1 MRDIQIGAED
11 GSGGNFLGPF
21 LCVRRAEG
29 VSLLWMKYVFWSS
42 GHKALVPFP
51 PSFNDGLE
59 AGLIYESQLSHSSLA
74 VGVVVHR
81 DHSLRRDHMLRE
93 M

>member
-1 MRDIQIGAED
+1 MDEICLLVKRPQGA
-11 GSGGNFLGPF
+11 G
-21 LCVRRAEG
+21 A
-29 VSLLWMKYVFWSS
+29 
-42 GHKALVPFP
+42 FP